1 MSKKLFCV
9 INSTVFTDYV
19 NLDLPGIFELALNLF
34 HDFSRDERHLIVR
47 DDLRLHHDAHLAPR
61 LNGEGTV
68 NALKGICNFL
78 ELFQPFDIILDVF
91 TPCAG
96 AAG

>member
-1 MSKKLFCV
+1 MLTLIC
-9 INSTVFTDYV
+9 
-19 NLDLPGIFELALNLF
+19 PGIFELALNLF

-96 AAG
+96 AGG